1 MNACECLGG
10 LSANQFLRAPQG
22 LREPHVFGRF
32 KAAGKGSSAAEQRAA
47 AVAYAAP
54 RRHAISSCID

>member
-1 MNACECLGG
+1 LH
-10 LSANQFLRAPQG
+10 
-22 LREPHVFGRF
+22 EPHVFGRF

-54 RRHAISSCID
+54 RRHATSWWSDPWVSLD